1 MLRSIA
7 EKDKLISTLRTRI
20 DLLMIENEKALK
32 ESAGVE
38 RLHDQIQKLQ
48 AEKET
53 CNLYY
58 AGPCKNFVS
67 GEGVFLKFLSNT
79 FVEPRFQ
86 SFLFSRVFLKFK
98 RLYHQ
103 KFKILFC

>member
-1 MLRSIA
+1 MSEKYISRIVLAVYVLLLLVLRSIA

-48 AEKET
+48 T
-53 CNLYY
+53 
-58 AGPCKNFVS
+58 
-67 GEGVFLKFLSNT
+67 
-79 FVEPRFQ
+79 
-86 SFLFSRVFLKFK
+86 
-98 RLYHQ
+98 
-103 KFKILFC
+103 